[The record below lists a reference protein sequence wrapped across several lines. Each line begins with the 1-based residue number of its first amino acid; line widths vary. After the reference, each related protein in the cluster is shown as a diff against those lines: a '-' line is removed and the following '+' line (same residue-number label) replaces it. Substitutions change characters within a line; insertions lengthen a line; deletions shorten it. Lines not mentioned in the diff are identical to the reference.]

1 MNTSPHN
8 VEIFAP
14 DGTPVR
20 IMAIP
25 AGISE
30 VTWDGK
36 NAGGSNAAAG
46 VYYVRVS
53 TGKRSEV
60 KKVIRL

>member
-1 MNTSPHN
+1 
-8 VEIFAP
+8 
-14 DGTPVR
+14 
-20 IMAIP
+20 MAIP

-36 NAGGSNAAAG
+36 TAGGSTAAAG